1 MIYGTSKVIGMI
13 SDDQGIEIFIPRWV
27 VVMDDELLSI
37 TIIGEY
43 FFITKSGVYLVSPL
57 K

>member
-1 MIYGTSKVIGMI
+1 MIYGTSKVIEMI

-27 VVMDDELLSI
+27 VVLDDELLSI